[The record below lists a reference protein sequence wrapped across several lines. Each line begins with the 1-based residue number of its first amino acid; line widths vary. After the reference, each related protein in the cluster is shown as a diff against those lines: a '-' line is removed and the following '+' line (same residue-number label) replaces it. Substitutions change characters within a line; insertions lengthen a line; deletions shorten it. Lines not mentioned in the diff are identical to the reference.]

1 MDFENRFSSVKFHF
15 LKVIAGN
22 DGYKDVVNLLN
33 TKLSNKD
40 ITDVSIIDTKV
51 EILISVKT

>member
-1 MDFENRFSSVKFHF
+1 MDFAIFLKFQF

-22 DGYKDVVNLLN
+22 DSYKDVVNLLN
-33 TKLSNKD
+33 TKLSNKN
-40 ITDVSIIDTKV
+40 ITDVSIINTKV

>member
-1 MDFENRFSSVKFHF
+1 MAFENCFSSVKLYFF
-15 LKVIAGN
+15 TIIVGN

-33 TKLSNKD
+33 TKLSNKN

>member
-1 MDFENRFSSVKFHF
+1 MRIVKFHF

-22 DGYKDVVNLLN
+22 DSYEDVVNSLN
-33 TKLSNKD
+33 TKLSNKN

>member
-1 MDFENRFSSVKFHF
+1 MAFENCFSSVNFHF

-22 DGYKDVVNLLN
+22 DSYEDVVNSLN

-40 ITDVSIIDTKV
+40 ISDVSIIDTKV

>member
-1 MDFENRFSSVKFHF
+1 MAFENCFSSVNFHF

-22 DGYKDVVNLLN
+22 DSYKDVVNLLN
-33 TKLSNKD
+33 TKLSNKN
-40 ITDVSIIDTKV
+40 ITDVSIIDTKI

>member
-1 MDFENRFSSVKFHF
+1 MAFENCYSSVKFYF
-15 LKVIAGN
+15 FKVIAGN

-51 EILISVKT
+51 EILLSVKL

>member
-1 MDFENRFSSVKFHF
+1 MID
-15 LKVIAGN
+15 GN
-22 DGYKDVVNLLN
+22 DSYKDVVNLLN

-40 ITDVSIIDTKV
+40 INDVSILDTKV

>member
-1 MDFENRFSSVKFHF
+1 MAFENCFSSVKFHF
-15 LKVIAGN
+15 FKVITGN
-22 DGYKDVVNLLN
+22 DGYQDAVDLLN